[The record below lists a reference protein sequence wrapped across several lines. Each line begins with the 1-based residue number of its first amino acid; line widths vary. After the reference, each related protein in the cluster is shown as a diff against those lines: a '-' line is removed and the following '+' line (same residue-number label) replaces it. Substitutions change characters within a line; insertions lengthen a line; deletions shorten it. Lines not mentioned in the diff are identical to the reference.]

1 MFSTFIQN
9 QVGRQWMERNIK
21 TGKQDGFTIL
31 ELMIVMT
38 IIAILV
44 AIAIPMYQQ
53 VLVRSRETV
62 LLDNQ
67 RAINEVIDQ
76 YTADKKKAPQSL
88 QDLVD
93 AHYFREIPIDGITK
107 MPDWIPKMDS
117 GVSYTDQT
125 ESGIGN
131 VCSASSAISS
141 DGQTPY
147 NTWGPNCP

>member
-1 MFSTFIQN
+1 
-9 QVGRQWMERNIK
+9 MERNIK

-53 VLVRSRETV
+53 VLLRSKETV

-93 AHYFREIPIDGITK
+93 AHYFREIPIDPITN
-107 MPDWIPKMDS
+107 MRDWIPKMDS

-125 ESGIGN
+125 ESGMGN
-131 VCSASSAISS
+131 VCSASSSISS